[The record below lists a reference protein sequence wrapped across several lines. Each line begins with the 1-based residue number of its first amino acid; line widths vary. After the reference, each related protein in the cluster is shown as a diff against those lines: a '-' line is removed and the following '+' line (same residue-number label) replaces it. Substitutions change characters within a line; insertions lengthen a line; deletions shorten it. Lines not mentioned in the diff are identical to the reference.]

1 MIFFSAFLVCPLNP
15 PKGDLQSVG
24 FIIEI
29 ILPISPPSGDLGG
42 ING

>member
-15 PKGDLQSVG
+15 PKGDLHGVD

-29 ILPISPPSGDLGG
+29 FFPTSPPSGDLGG
-42 ING
+42 FDE